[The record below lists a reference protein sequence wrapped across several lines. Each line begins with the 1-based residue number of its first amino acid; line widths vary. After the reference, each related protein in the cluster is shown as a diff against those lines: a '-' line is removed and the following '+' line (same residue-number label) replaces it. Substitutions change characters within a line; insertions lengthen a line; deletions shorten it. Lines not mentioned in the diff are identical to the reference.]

1 MTTYVDYKQTME
13 QSLEYFQGN
22 KIAAKVFVDKYALRD
37 GQGRFLEATPRDM
50 HKRLAR
56 EFARIESKYPNPLS
70 EEEIFGY
77 LDEFR
82 YIIPQGSPMAGI
94 GNPFQV
100 MSISNCVHGESLVYT
115 KEHGLVKMRD
125 IVPGLHVLTHKGRF
139 RKVLRH
145 WSNGK
150 KETYTIARSFSGKQ
164 VSVRTEQ
171 EMGRF
176 CAVTPDHRVY
186 TDSGE
191 WQTVESLIG
200 KHNKALSTP
209 SIAAPNTQGADLS
222 VIPMG
227 LGRTVLMDETLA
239 WIFGL
244 YFAEGAIKHQDAL
257 SPSTYFTLAK
267 EEVELAERISA
278 WSESN
283 LGHKAWIQ
291 TWEGLNFIQVNVFD
305 KFFSRFILDNFGHG
319 FNKKRIPE
327 WVFALPETVRAAF
340 LDGFMTGDAT
350 NYEGL
355 DVEYNVFSIANPTLA
370 YELGLLARSLGK
382 KVRFNFQATGKLI
395 KHRTVTV
402 SMSTASEVIKLVKS
416 PVMAEVFDMEVDEDH
431 SFVAGDIICHNC
443 FVIQSP
449 YDSYGGI
456 LKADQEQAQ
465 IMKRRGGVGF
475 DISTIRP
482 RGLPTANAA
491 QTTDGIGVFM
501 ERFSNTCR
509 EVAQGGRRG
518 ALMLTL
524 SVHHPE
530 IRTFIHIKEDLKKV
544 TGANISIRLSDEF
557 MTAVK
562 NKEKVQLRFPVDSRE
577 PTISEM
583 VDAEE
588 LWTEII
594 AAAHKSAEP
603 GLLFWDTVMREC
615 PTTSYP
621 EFITISTNPCQPGWA
636 TVLTP
641 EGIRTFNDISVGSII
656 WSGKRWTKVVNKVC
670 TGVKP
675 VYGYKTRAGTFYGT
689 ENHRV
694 VSGGEKIEVALA
706 DSIDTSQ
713 GQLNSEDA
721 RKPLDPHDIIDG
733 LVWGDGEFHKA
744 SNKVF
749 LHIGQDDQCYFDS
762 EIKHL
767 ILEHRPGVKQTAYAV
782 RTTNEVLKKT
792 YERELH
798 PDWLYSADQQKIRG
812 FLRGLFTAN
821 GTVVGNRVQLKSSC
835 LKLIEQ
841 VQLMLSMLGISSYY
855 TTNKAHEVEFENG
868 TYECKESYDLGI
880 GTKQGR
886 QLFQQLI
893 GFIHPEKQKKLQ
905 VSLDLKP
912 SSKSPKVSYEIVDT
926 QYLGEEKVYDIT
938 VEADEHT
945 YWTGGLLVSNC
956 GEITLSAYDSCR
968 LLLVNALSFV
978 RNPFLNPTMDWL
990 KFQEVVFVAQR
1001 LMDDIVDLELEC
1013 IDKIIQKIKDDPE
1026 PEEVKLIE
1034 LNLWNKIRSA
1044 CFNGRRTGLGLTGVG
1059 DLVAAMNMR
1068 YGSPESIEFVE
1079 RLYKEL
1085 AATSYSSSIAMA
1097 KERGP
1102 FPAFSYELESSNPFI
1117 QRTMAEMPQIASDYK
1132 HYGRRNIANLTTPP
1146 AGSTSMLAKSIIG
1159 YGVSSGIENVIY
1171 IRSIRRKKINP
1182 NDKDARVDFVDEMG
1196 DKWTEFPVYHN
1207 GFEAW
1212 KQITGKTDDQIKE
1225 SPYWNSTADDV
1236 DWVAKVDM
1244 QGAAQKWIDHS
1255 ISNTT
1260 NLPEEADVETV
1271 KQVYMRG
1278 WEKGCKGITIYRK
1291 NSRAGVIL
1299 DDSAKKKEA
1308 KKAEFN
1314 ENHAPKRP
1322 HELDCDVYHSTIQGE
1337 KWTIFVGKLDGR
1349 PYELMGGLAKFVNM
1363 PRRVK
1368 NGKTLKHNGEINP
1381 ARYDFHYDYD
1391 KGPEDETVIRDIGNV
1406 FENPVHSAF
1415 TRSISL
1421 NLRHGVPVQY
1431 VCEQLLKG
1439 SEKESDLYSFSR
1451 VMSRVLKNYI
1461 LDGTKT
1467 TQKRCPDCKSSN
1479 LSYQQGCVTCLDCG
1493 SSKCG

>member
-37 GQGRFLEATPRDM
+37 AQGRFLEATPRDM

-70 EEEIFGY
+70 EEEVFGY

-100 MSISNCVHGESLVYT
+100 MSIS
-115 KEHGLVKMRD
+115 
-125 IVPGLHVLTHKGRF
+125 
-139 RKVLRH
+139 
-145 WSNGK
+145 
-150 KETYTIARSFSGKQ
+150 
-164 VSVRTEQ
+164 
-171 EMGRF
+171 
-176 CAVTPDHRVY
+176 
-186 TDSGE
+186 
-191 WQTVESLIG
+191 
-200 KHNKALSTP
+200 
-209 SIAAPNTQGADLS
+209 
-222 VIPMG
+222 
-227 LGRTVLMDETLA
+227 
-239 WIFGL
+239 
-244 YFAEGAIKHQDAL
+244 
-257 SPSTYFTLAK
+257 
-267 EEVELAERISA
+267 
-278 WSESN
+278 
-283 LGHKAWIQ
+283 
-291 TWEGLNFIQVNVFD
+291 
-305 KFFSRFILDNFGHG
+305 
-319 FNKKRIPE
+319 
-327 WVFALPETVRAAF
+327 
-340 LDGFMTGDAT
+340 
-350 NYEGL
+350 
-355 DVEYNVFSIANPTLA
+355 
-370 YELGLLARSLGK
+370 
-382 KVRFNFQATGKLI
+382 
-395 KHRTVTV
+395 
-402 SMSTASEVIKLVKS
+402 
-416 PVMAEVFDMEVDEDH
+416 
-431 SFVAGDIICHNC
+431 NC

-562 NKEKVQLRFPVDSRE
+562 NKEKVQLRFPVDSKE
-577 PTISEM
+577 PTILEM

-594 AAAHKSAEP
+594 SAAHKSAEP

-621 EFITISTNPCQPGWA
+621 EFITISTNPC
-636 TVLTP
+636 
-641 EGIRTFNDISVGSII
+641 
-656 WSGKRWTKVVNKVC
+656 
-670 TGVKP
+670 
-675 VYGYKTRAGTFYGT
+675 
-689 ENHRV
+689 
-694 VSGGEKIEVALA
+694 
-706 DSIDTSQ
+706 
-713 GQLNSEDA
+713 
-721 RKPLDPHDIIDG
+721 
-733 LVWGDGEFHKA
+733 
-744 SNKVF
+744 
-749 LHIGQDDQCYFDS
+749 
-762 EIKHL
+762 
-767 ILEHRPGVKQTAYAV
+767 
-782 RTTNEVLKKT
+782 
-792 YERELH
+792 
-798 PDWLYSADQQKIRG
+798 
-812 FLRGLFTAN
+812 
-821 GTVVGNRVQLKSSC
+821 
-835 LKLIEQ
+835 
-841 VQLMLSMLGISSYY
+841 
-855 TTNKAHEVEFENG
+855 
-868 TYECKESYDLGI
+868 
-880 GTKQGR
+880 
-886 QLFQQLI
+886 
-893 GFIHPEKQKKLQ
+893 
-905 VSLDLKP
+905 
-912 SSKSPKVSYEIVDT
+912 
-926 QYLGEEKVYDIT
+926 
-938 VEADEHT
+938 
-945 YWTGGLLVSNC
+945 

-968 LLLVNALSFV
+968 LLLINAVSFV
-978 RNPFLNPTMDWL
+978 KNPFLKPQMDWL
-990 KFQEVVFVAQR
+990 KFQEVAFVAQR
-1001 LMDDIVDLELEC
+1001 LMDDVVDLELEC

-1085 AATSYSSSIAMA
+1085 ATTSYSSSIAMA
-1097 KERGP
+1097 KERGS
-1102 FPAFSYELESSNPFI
+1102 FPAFSYEAEKDNPFI
-1117 QRTMAEMPQIASDYK
+1117 QRVMAEMPRIASDYK
-1132 HYGRRNIANLTTPP
+1132 RYGRRNIANLTTPP

-1159 YGVSSGIENVIY
+1159 YGVSSGIENVLY

-1244 QGAAQKWIDHS
+1244 QGVAQKWIDHS

-1299 DDSAKKKEA
+1299 DDSAKKKET

-1337 KWTIFVGKLDGR
+1337 KWTIFVGKLEGR
-1349 PYELMGGLAKFVNM
+1349 PYELMGGLAKFVNL
-1363 PRRVK
+1363 PKRVRS
-1368 NGKTLKHNGEINP
+1368 GKTLKHNGEINP

-1461 LDGTKT
+1461 QDGTKT
-1467 TQKRCPDCKSSN
+1467 TQKKCGECMSSN

>member
-1 MTTYVDYKQTME
+1 MATYAQAME

-22 KIAAKVFVDKYALRD
+22 KIAAKVFVDKYALKD
-37 GQGRFLEATPRDM
+37 QEGSILEPSPREM
-50 HKRLAR
+50 HRRLAK
-56 EFARIESKYPNPLS
+56 EFARIEAKYPNPLT

-77 LDEFR
+77 LDQFK

-100 MSISNCVHGESLVYT
+100 MSIS
-115 KEHGLVKMRD
+115 
-125 IVPGLHVLTHKGRF
+125 
-139 RKVLRH
+139 
-145 WSNGK
+145 
-150 KETYTIARSFSGKQ
+150 
-164 VSVRTEQ
+164 
-171 EMGRF
+171 
-176 CAVTPDHRVY
+176 
-186 TDSGE
+186 
-191 WQTVESLIG
+191 
-200 KHNKALSTP
+200 
-209 SIAAPNTQGADLS
+209 
-222 VIPMG
+222 
-227 LGRTVLMDETLA
+227 
-239 WIFGL
+239 
-244 YFAEGAIKHQDAL
+244 
-257 SPSTYFTLAK
+257 
-267 EEVELAERISA
+267 
-278 WSESN
+278 
-283 LGHKAWIQ
+283 
-291 TWEGLNFIQVNVFD
+291 
-305 KFFSRFILDNFGHG
+305 
-319 FNKKRIPE
+319 
-327 WVFALPETVRAAF
+327 
-340 LDGFMTGDAT
+340 
-350 NYEGL
+350 
-355 DVEYNVFSIANPTLA
+355 
-370 YELGLLARSLGK
+370 
-382 KVRFNFQATGKLI
+382 
-395 KHRTVTV
+395 
-402 SMSTASEVIKLVKS
+402 
-416 PVMAEVFDMEVDEDH
+416 
-431 SFVAGDIICHNC
+431 NC

-465 IMKRRGGVGF
+465 IMKRRGGVGM

-482 RGLPTANAA
+482 RGLPTSNAA

-518 ALMLTL
+518 ALMLTI

-557 MTAVK
+557 MNAVK
-562 NKEKVQLRFPVDSRE
+562 TKDKVQLRFPVDSKE
-577 PTISEM
+577 PSISEM
-583 VDAEE
+583 VDANE

-594 AAAHKSAEP
+594 EAAHKSAEP
-603 GLLFWDTVMREC
+603 GLLFWNTVMKYC
-615 PTTSYP
+615 PANCYP

-721 RKPLDPHDIIDG
+721 RKPLDPHDIMDG

-762 EIKHL
+762 EIKNL
-767 ILEHRPGVKQTAYAV
+767 VLEHRPGVKQTAYAV

-835 LKLIEQ
+835 LKLVEQ

-868 TYECKESYDLGI
+868 TYECKESYDLSI

-905 VSLDLKP
+905 ASLDLKP

-978 RNPFLNPTMDWL
+978 RNPFTSKVTMDWN
-990 KFQEVVFVAQR
+990 KFEKVVKVAQR
-1001 LMDDIVDLELEC
+1001 LMDDVVDLELEC
-1013 IDKIIQKIKDDPE
+1013 IEKILAKIEADPE
-1026 PEEVKLIE
+1026 PDDVKAIEV
-1034 LNLWNKIRSA
+1034 NLWKKIHQA
-1044 CFNGRRTGLGLTGVG
+1044 CVRGRRTGLGLTGVG
-1059 DLVAAMNMR
+1059 DLIAAMGMR

-1079 RLYKEL
+1079 ELYKEL
-1085 AATSYSSSIAMA
+1085 ATSSYASSITMA

-1102 FPAFSYELESSNPFI
+1102 FPAYSYALESDHPFI
-1117 QRTMAEMPQIASDYK
+1117 RQVTATSQSLEEQYK
-1132 HYGRRNIANLTTPP
+1132 TYGRRNIANLTTPP
-1146 AGSTSMLAKSIIG
+1146 AGSTSIVAKSILG
-1159 YGVSSGIENVIY
+1159 FGVTSGIENVLFV
-1171 IRSIRRKKINP
+1171 RAIRRKKINP
-1182 NDKDARVDFVDEMG
+1182 NDKEARVDFVDDLG

-1212 KQITGKTDDQIKE
+1212 KQITGKTDGDIQE

-1244 QGAAQKWIDHS
+1244 QGVAQKWIDHS

-1260 NLPEEADVETV
+1260 NLPEDTDVETV
-1271 KQVYMRG
+1271 KKVYMRG
-1278 WEKGCKGITIYRK
+1278 WERGCKGVTIYRK
-1291 NSRAGVIL
+1291 NSRTGVIL
-1299 DDSAKKKEA
+1299 DEKSKKTSELA
-1308 KKAEFN
+1308 LT

-1322 HELDCDVYHSTIQGE
+1322 HELECDVYHSTIQGE
-1337 KWTIFVGKLDGR
+1337 KWTIFVGKLGNR
-1349 PYELMGGLAKFVNM
+1349 PYELMGGLAKFVNL
-1363 PRRVK
+1363 PKRVR
-1368 NGKTLKHNGEINP
+1368 NGKTVKHNGDINP
-1381 ARYDFHYDYD
+1381 ARYDFHYDHE

-1439 SEKESDLYSFSR
+1439 AEKDSDLYSFSR

-1461 LDGTKT
+1461 QDGTKT
-1467 TQKRCPDCKSSN
+1467 TQKKCPECKSSN

>member
-1 MTTYVDYKQTME
+1 MVDHNQAINE
-13 QSLEYFQGN
+13 SLDYFAGN
-22 KIAAKVFVDKYALRD
+22 KIAASVFVGKYALKD
-37 GQGRFLEATPRDM
+37 ESGAILESTPRAM
-50 HKRLAR
+50 HHRLAK
-56 EFARIESKYPNPLS
+56 EFARIESKYPNALS

-77 LDEFR
+77 LDEFK

-94 GNPFQV
+94 GNPYQI
-100 MSISNCVHGESLVYT
+100 MSISNC
-115 KEHGLVKMRD
+115 
-125 IVPGLHVLTHKGRF
+125 
-139 RKVLRH
+139 
-145 WSNGK
+145 
-150 KETYTIARSFSGKQ
+150 
-164 VSVRTEQ
+164 
-171 EMGRF
+171 
-176 CAVTPDHRVY
+176 
-186 TDSGE
+186 
-191 WQTVESLIG
+191 
-200 KHNKALSTP
+200 
-209 SIAAPNTQGADLS
+209 
-222 VIPMG
+222 
-227 LGRTVLMDETLA
+227 
-239 WIFGL
+239 
-244 YFAEGAIKHQDAL
+244 
-257 SPSTYFTLAK
+257 
-267 EEVELAERISA
+267 
-278 WSESN
+278 
-283 LGHKAWIQ
+283 
-291 TWEGLNFIQVNVFD
+291 
-305 KFFSRFILDNFGHG
+305 
-319 FNKKRIPE
+319 
-327 WVFALPETVRAAF
+327 
-340 LDGFMTGDAT
+340 
-350 NYEGL
+350 
-355 DVEYNVFSIANPTLA
+355 
-370 YELGLLARSLGK
+370 
-382 KVRFNFQATGKLI
+382 
-395 KHRTVTV
+395 
-402 SMSTASEVIKLVKS
+402 
-416 PVMAEVFDMEVDEDH
+416 
-431 SFVAGDIICHNC
+431 
-443 FVIQSP
+443 FVIESP

-456 LKADQEQAQ
+456 LKTDQEQAQ

-482 RGLPTANAA
+482 KGLQTANAA
-491 QTTDGIGVFM
+491 LTTDGIAVFM

-557 MTAVK
+557 VNAVR
-562 NKEKVQLRFPVDSRE
+562 NKEKVQLRFPVDSTN
-577 PTISEM
+577 PSISEM

-603 GLLFWDTVMREC
+603 GLLFWDSVMKNC
-615 PTTSYP
+615 PANCYP
-621 EFITISTNPCQPGWA
+621 DFKTISTNPCQPGWA

-641 EGIRTFNDISVGSII
+641 EGIRTFDNIDVGSTI
-656 WSGKRWTKVVNKVC
+656 WSGKRWTQVVNKVC

-675 VYGYKTRAGTFYGT
+675 VYGYKTRAGIFYGT

-694 VSGGEKIEVALA
+694 VSGGEKIEVASA

-713 GQLNSEDA
+713 GEVSSQDITENI
-721 RKPLDPHDIIDG
+721 DPQDIMDG

-744 SNKVF
+744 SNRVF

-762 EIKHL
+762 EIGHL
-767 ILEHRPGVKQTAYAV
+767 IVEHRPGIKQTAYAV
-782 RTTNEVLKKT
+782 RTTNEVLNKT

-798 PDWLYSADQQKIRG
+798 LDWLYSASHRKIRG

-835 LKLIEQ
+835 LKLVEQ
-841 VQLMLSMLGISSYY
+841 VQLMLSMLGVSSYY

-868 TYECKESYDLGI
+868 VYQCRESYDLSI

-905 VSLDLKP
+905 ASLELRP
-912 SSKSPKVSYEIVDT
+912 SSKPPKTSYEIVDT

-978 RNPFLNPTMDWL
+978 KNPFLKPEMDW
-990 KFQEVVFVAQR
+990 KKYGEVVRVAQR

-1013 IDKIIQKIKDDPE
+1013 IDGILAKISADPE
-1026 PEEVKLIE
+1026 PEEVKTIE
-1034 LNLWNKIRSA
+1034 FNLWKKIKQA
-1044 CFNGRRTGLGLTGVG
+1044 CVNGRRTGLGLTGVG

-1068 YGSPESIEFVE
+1068 YGSKESIEFVE
-1079 RLYKEL
+1079 NLYNLL
-1085 AATSYSSSIAMA
+1085 AVNSYRSSVNMAM
-1097 KERGP
+1097 ERGA
-1102 FPAFSYELESSNPFI
+1102 FPAYSYEAERNHPFI
-1117 QRTMAEMPQIASDYK
+1117 QNVMQANPELHANYMR
-1132 HYGRRNIANLTTPP
+1132 YGRRNIANLTTPP

-1159 YGVSSGIENVIY
+1159 YGVSSGIENVLY
-1171 IRSIRRKKINP
+1171 VRAIRRKKINP
-1182 NDKDARVDFVDEMG
+1182 NDKDARVDFVDDLG
-1196 DKWTEFPVYHN
+1196 DKWTEFSVYHN

-1212 KQITGKTDDQIKE
+1212 KQITGKTDSDIHE

-1244 QGAAQKWIDHS
+1244 QGVAQKWIDHS

-1260 NLPEEADVETV
+1260 NLPEDADIETV
-1271 KQVYMRG
+1271 KKVYMRG
-1278 WEKGCKGITIYRK
+1278 WEQGCKGITIYRK
-1291 NSRAGVIL
+1291 NSRAGVVL
-1299 DDSAKKKEA
+1299 DEKSKQTTKKEVLI
-1308 KKAEFN
+1308 

-1322 HELDCDVYHSTIQGE
+1322 QELECDVYHSTVQGE
-1337 KWTIFVGKLDGR
+1337 RWTIFVGKLDGK
-1349 PYELMGGLAKFVNM
+1349 PYELMGGLAKFVNF
-1363 PRRVK
+1363 PKRVR
-1368 NGKTLKHNGEINP
+1368 NGKIVKHNGEINP
-1381 ARYDFHYDYD
+1381 ARYDFHYDHD
-1391 KGPEDETVIRDIGNV
+1391 RGPEDETIIRDIGNV

-1415 TRSISL
+1415 TRTISL

-1431 VCEQLLKG
+1431 VTEQLLKG
-1439 SEKESDLYSFSR
+1439 AEKESDLYSFSR

-1467 TQKRCPDCKSSN
+1467 SQKKCPDCKSTN
-1479 LSYQQGCVTCLDCG
+1479 LSYQQGCITCLDCG